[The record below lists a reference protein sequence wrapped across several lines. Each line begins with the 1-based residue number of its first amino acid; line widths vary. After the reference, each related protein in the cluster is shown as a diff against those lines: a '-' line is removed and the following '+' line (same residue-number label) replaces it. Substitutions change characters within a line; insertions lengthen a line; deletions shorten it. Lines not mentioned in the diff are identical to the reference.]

1 MRASLSILGLYQRD
15 PTLFDE
21 LELPGDM
28 NKDVLIDSILY
39 EAASLEA
46 YYPDPNF
53 MKFMIGRWSFM
64 NQNVWQKLY
73 DTTVLE
79 YNPIYNYDR
88 TEEWTENE
96 KMLDGRTAAS
106 TETETRNLATG
117 ETETRNL
124 ATGETSRTD
133 SNGDVTTTGTM
144 KTELNVS
151 GYNEVTFSPSE
162 ETIETPDTMTSNN
175 VIVDGTRNATDTG
188 TVSIDKKDTGTV
200 SIDKKDTES
209 LDRKRDNLRTGR
221 AFGNIGV
228 TTTQQMIQQERET
241 VLFNMY
247 KVITDSFV
255 DRFCLMV
262 YT

>member
-1 MRASLSILGLYQRD
+1 MRATLSILGLYQRE

-21 LELPGDM
+21 LELPAGM
-28 NKDVLIDSILY
+28 KKDVLIDNILY

-106 TETETRNLATG
+106 TETETRNLK
-117 ETETRNL
+117 
-124 ATGETSRTD
+124 TGETSRTD

-151 GYNEVTFSPSE
+151 GYNEVTFTPSE

-175 VIVDGTRNATDTG
+175 VIVDGARDVT
-188 TVSIDKKDTGTV
+188 DTGTV

-209 LDRKRDNLRTGR
+209 LDRKRDNLRSGR

-241 VLFNMY
+241 VTFNMY

>member
-64 NQNVWQKLY
+64 NQSIWQKLY

-106 TETETRNLATG
+106 TETETRNLK
-117 ETETRNL
+117 
-124 ATGETSRTD
+124 TGETSRTD

-151 GYNEVTFSPSE
+151 GYNEVTFTPSE

-175 VIVDGTRNATDTG
+175 VIVDGTRDSTN
-188 TVSIDKKDTGTV
+188 TGTV

-241 VLFNMY
+241 VTFNMY

>member
-1 MRASLSILGLYQRD
+1 MRATLSILGLYQRE

-21 LELPGDM
+21 LELPAGM
-28 NKDVLIDSILY
+28 KKDVLIDNILY

-73 DTTVLE
+73 DTTVLD

-96 KMLDGRTAAS
+96 KTLDGRTAAS
-106 TETETRNLATG
+106 TETETRNLK
-117 ETETRNL
+117 
-124 ATGETSRTD
+124 TGETSRTD

-151 GYNEVTFSPSE
+151 GYNEVTFTPSE

-175 VIVDGTRNATDTG
+175 VIVEGTRDATN
-188 TVSIDKKDTGTV
+188 TGTV

-241 VLFNMY
+241 VTFNMY

>member
-1 MRASLSILGLYQRD
+1 MRATLSILGLYQRE

-21 LELPGDM
+21 LELPGSM
-28 NKDVLIDSILY
+28 NKDVLIDNILY
-39 EAASLEA
+39 EAATLEA

-64 NQNVWQKLY
+64 NQSVWQKLY

-79 YNPIYNYDR
+79 YNPIFNYDR

-106 TETETRNLATG
+106 TETETRNLK
-117 ETETRNL
+117 
-124 ATGETSRTD
+124 TGETSRTD

-151 GYNEVTFSPSE
+151 GYNEVTFTPSE

-175 VIVDGTRNATDTG
+175 VIVDGTRD
-188 TVSIDKKDTGTV
+188 SINTGTV

-241 VLFNMY
+241 VTFNMY

>member
-1 MRASLSILGLYQRD
+1 MRATLSILGLYQRE
-15 PTLFDE
+15 PKLFDE
-21 LELPGDM
+21 LVLPGNM
-28 NKDVLIDSILY
+28 KKDVLIDNILY

-64 NQNVWQKLY
+64 NQSVWQKLY

-79 YNPIYNYDR
+79 YNPIFNYDR

-106 TETETRNLATG
+106 TETETRNLK
-117 ETETRNL
+117 
-124 ATGETSRTD
+124 TGETSRTD

-151 GYNEVTFSPSE
+151 GYNEVTFTPSE

-175 VIVDGTRNATDTG
+175 VIVDGTRDATN
-188 TVSIDKKDTGTV
+188 TGTV

-241 VLFNMY
+241 VMFNMY

>member
-1 MRASLSILGLYQRD
+1 MRASLSILGLYQRE

-64 NQNVWQKLY
+64 NQSIWQKLY

-106 TETETRNLATG
+106 TETETRNLK
-117 ETETRNL
+117 
-124 ATGETSRTD
+124 TGETSRTD

-151 GYNEVTFSPSE
+151 GYNEVTFTPSE

-175 VIVDGTRNATDTG
+175 VIVDGTRD
-188 TVSIDKKDTGTV
+188 SINTGTV

-241 VLFNMY
+241 VTFNMY

>member
-64 NQNVWQKLY
+64 NQSIWQKLY

-96 KMLDGRTAAS
+96 KMLDGRTVAS
-106 TETETRNLATG
+106 TETETRNLK
-117 ETETRNL
+117 
-124 ATGETSRTD
+124 TGETSRTD

-151 GYNEVTFSPSE
+151 GYNEVTFTPSE

-175 VIVDGTRNATDTG
+175 VIVDGTRD
-188 TVSIDKKDTGTV
+188 SINTGTV

-241 VLFNMY
+241 VTFNMY

>member
-1 MRASLSILGLYQRD
+1 MRATLSILGLYQRE

-21 LELPGDM
+21 LELPAGM
-28 NKDVLIDSILY
+28 KKDVLIDNILY

-64 NQNVWQKLY
+64 NQSVWQKLY
-73 DTTVLE
+73 DTTVLD

-96 KMLDGRTAAS
+96 KMLDGRAATS
-106 TETETRNLATG
+106 LETETRNLK
-117 ETETRNL
+117 
-124 ATGETSRTD
+124 TGETSRTD

-151 GYNEVTFSPSE
+151 GYNEVTFTPSE

-175 VIVDGTRNATDTG
+175 VIVDGTRDATN
-188 TVSIDKKDTGTV
+188 TGTV

-241 VLFNMY
+241 VMFNMY

>member
-1 MRASLSILGLYQRD
+1 MRASLSILGLYQRE

-21 LELPGDM
+21 LELPGSM
-28 NKDVLIDSILY
+28 NKDVLIDNILY

-64 NQNVWQKLY
+64 NQTVWQKLY
-73 DTTVLE
+73 DTTVLD

-106 TETETRNLATG
+106 TETETRNLK
-117 ETETRNL
+117 
-124 ATGETSRTD
+124 TGETSRTD

-151 GYNEVTFSPSE
+151 GYNEVTFTPSE

-175 VIVDGTRNATDTG
+175 VIVDGTRD
-188 TVSIDKKDTGTV
+188 SINTGTV

-241 VLFNMY
+241 VTFNMY

>member
-1 MRASLSILGLYQRD
+1 MRATLSILGLYQRE

-21 LELPGDM
+21 LELPAGM
-28 NKDVLIDSILY
+28 KKDVLIDNILY

-106 TETETRNLATG
+106 TETETRNLK
-117 ETETRNL
+117 
-124 ATGETSRTD
+124 TGETSRTD

-151 GYNEVTFSPSE
+151 GYNEVTFTPSE

-175 VIVDGTRNATDTG
+175 VVVDGARDVT
-188 TVSIDKKDTGTV
+188 DTGTV

-209 LDRKRDNLRTGR
+209 LDRKRDNLRSGR

-241 VLFNMY
+241 VTFNMY